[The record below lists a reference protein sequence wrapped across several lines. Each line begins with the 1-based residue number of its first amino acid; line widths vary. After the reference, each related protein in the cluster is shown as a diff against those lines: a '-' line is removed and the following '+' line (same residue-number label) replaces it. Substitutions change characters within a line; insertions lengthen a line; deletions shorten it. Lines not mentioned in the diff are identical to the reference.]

1 MSMHQMHADASKGQS
16 RESDALGLE
25 LQLTVKLLCGCWES
39 SDLGALGKRPAL
51 ATAASSLQTLF
62 KVYLILLWVCPYLG
76 AYCHGTCLEVRDN
89 SVRSVVSFQLSVGFG
104 DQAQV
109 IGLVQQAQ
117 APLPK
122 KPSLQPLYLV
132 WQRLF
137 LSLDLFHCADW
148 NGGQQHPEVCLPLA
162 AQLQLQMH
170 TVIPACPWA
179 QRHEL
184 RPSICAVSASLTGPS
199 P

>member
-1 MSMHQMHADASKGQS
+1 MFCLHVCPCIKCMQMPAKARAGNQMPLDWSYNWLWNYYVGTENHQ
-16 RESDALGLE
+16 
-25 LQLTVKLLCGCWES
+25 
-39 SDLGALGKRPAL
+39 
-51 ATAASSLQTLF
+51 TAASSLQTLF

-76 AYCHGTCLEVRDN
+76 AHCHGTCLEVRDN

-132 WQRLF
+132 WQRFF

-162 AQLQLQMH
+162 AQLQLQVH

-179 QRHEL
+179 QRHQL

>member
-25 LQLTVKLLCGCWES
+25 LQLTELLCGCWES
-39 SDLGALGKRPAL
+39 SDLGALRKRPAL

-76 AYCHGTCLEVRDN
+76 AHCHGTCLEDRDN

-132 WQRLF
+132 WQRFF
-137 LSLDLFHCADW
+137 LSLTCFTVLTEMVVS
-148 NGGQQHPEVCLPLA
+148 NILRSVCP
-162 AQLQLQMH
+162 
-170 TVIPACPWA
+170 
-179 QRHEL
+179 
-184 RPSICAVSASLTGPS
+184 
-199 P
+199 